1 MEYSIQELARLS
13 GVTTRTLRWY
23 DQIGLLKPGRVA
35 ENGYRRYGLAQV
47 DRLQDILYYRAL
59 GVELAQIRA
68 CLDDPDFDRL
78 AALRGHLARLEG
90 ERARLDGLI
99 RSVTDTIHAEERNEI
114 MQDEQKFEV
123 FKRQAVECNEAL
135 YGREVR
141 EKYGDAQMDE
151 ANAAVMGLTQEQY
164 RTWTG
169 LGEEIRAG
177 LERAVSEKLSPEG
190 EEGRRIAALHRRRE
204 ELEHKADEA
213 RSMVD
218 QLQNLRGLNVSLDE
232 LWGLDHARFRYGYLP
247 RETYDGF
254 REALNEEEDIFFVPT
269 TLGARRVYGVYFT
282 TKEAHH
288 KVDSLFNSLHFV
300 RIRLEDPPGGTVDN
314 ATAELNAQVE
324 AAQAAVAQVGQ
335 ELEELRRQEREHI
348 LSSYSYL
355 RYHSECCG
363 LRQYACRS
371 KGTFYLTGWVPA
383 AAVPEIEKTLARF
396 PNLSCVADTADDVRH
411 AKPPTKL
418 KTCFLGRVFQPFLEM
433 YGLPAYNEKD
443 PSLFMALTYCLFF
456 GIMFGDL
463 GQGLCL
469 ALIGL
474 VLARWKGMWLG
485 GIITCCGL
493 SGALFGC
500 VYGSVFGFEDILPG
514 FKIMEETTFAGLG
527 VVSNVLLLLVL
538 SICLG
543 VFMLL
548 LVMVINILNGIRQK
562 NYEKILFGPNG
573 AAGIVFYAGLLTAA
587 VSTLAFG
594 VNLFTPAY
602 VLPVLILP
610 LVLMLLREPL
620 SHLLAKNPHW
630 REFSVG
636 EVLGT
641 GFFELF
647 ETLLSYLTNTLSFMR
662 VGAYAITHVGLM
674 LVVHM
679 LAGLAGGVGGP
690 AGILIL
696 VLGNA
701 FVMGFEGLLVGIQ
714 VLRLEFYELF
724 GRFYDDG
731 GIPFVPKKIDY
742 AARTNG

>member
-1 MEYSIQELARLS
+1 
-13 GVTTRTLRWY
+13 
-23 DQIGLLKPGRVA
+23 
-35 ENGYRRYGLAQV
+35 
-47 DRLQDILYYRAL
+47 
-59 GVELAQIRA
+59 
-68 CLDDPDFDRL
+68 
-78 AALRGHLARLEG
+78 
-90 ERARLDGLI
+90 
-99 RSVTDTIHAEERNEI
+99 
-114 MQDEQKFEV
+114 
-123 FKRQAVECNEAL
+123 
-135 YGREVR
+135 
-141 EKYGDAQMDE
+141 
-151 ANAAVMGLTQEQY
+151 
-164 RTWTG
+164 
-169 LGEEIRAG
+169 
-177 LERAVSEKLSPEG
+177 
-190 EEGRRIAALHRRRE
+190 
-204 ELEHKADEA
+204 
-213 RSMVD
+213 
-218 QLQNLRGLNVSLDE
+218 
-232 LWGLDHARFRYGYLP
+232 
-247 RETYDGF
+247 
-254 REALNEEEDIFFVPT
+254 
-269 TLGARRVYGVYFT
+269 
-282 TKEAHH
+282 
-288 KVDSLFNSLHFV
+288 
-300 RIRLEDPPGGTVDN
+300 
-314 ATAELNAQVE
+314 
-324 AAQAAVAQVGQ
+324 
-335 ELEELRRQEREHI
+335 
-348 LSSYSYL
+348 
-355 RYHSECCG
+355 
-363 LRQYACRS
+363 
-371 KGTFYLTGWVPA
+371 
-383 AAVPEIEKTLARF
+383 
-396 PNLSCVADTADDVRH
+396 
-411 AKPPTKL
+411 
-418 KTCFLGRVFQPFLEM
+418 
-433 YGLPAYNEKD
+433 
-443 PSLFMALTYCLFF
+443 MALTYCLFF

-620 SHLLAKNPHW
+620 SHLLAKDPHW

>member
-1 MEYSIQELARLS
+1 MSVVPMKLLTIAGPLERFDDVVRACVIDQEFHPENALQLMRSVKGLRPLELENPYSALLHRSVEVADEAGIPLAYAPFDPASPLEDFASYFDSLS
-13 GVTTRTLRWY
+13 G
-23 DQIGLLKPGRVA
+23 
-35 ENGYRRYGLAQV
+35 
-47 DRLQDILYYRAL
+47 
-59 GVELAQIRA
+59 
-68 CLDDPDFDRL
+68 
-78 AALRGHLARLEG
+78 
-90 ERARLDGLI
+90 
-99 RSVTDTIHAEERNEI
+99 
-114 MQDEQKFEV
+114 
-123 FKRQAVECNEAL
+123 
-135 YGREVR
+135 
-141 EKYGDAQMDE
+141 
-151 ANAAVMGLTQEQY
+151 
-164 RTWTG
+164 
-169 LGEEIRAG
+169 
-177 LERAVSEKLSPEG
+177 
-190 EEGRRIAALHRRRE
+190 RIAALHRRRE

-335 ELEELRRQEREHI
+335 ELEELRRKEAVENASASEARALLSALAAAAQELLDRDEAVHQELSAGEERVRQLQEGRDAAQKELAQAREDRDS
-348 LSSYSYL
+348 LQNVLNGY
-355 RYHSECCG
+355 G
-363 LRQYACRS
+363 LRLES
-371 KGTFYLTGWVPA
+371 
-383 AAVPEIEKTLARF
+383 
-396 PNLSCVADTADDVRH
+396 
-411 AKPPTKL
+411 
-418 KTCFLGRVFQPFLEM
+418 QPFLEM

-500 VYGSVFGFEDILPG
+500 VYGSVFGFEDIRPG
-514 FKIMEETTFAGLG
+514 FKIMEGTTFAGLG